1 MKKITENRDESP
13 RSVHLTSPIPIIPK
27 SSPSVAS
34 KQQGRP
40 RSRCFF
46 PVQENSAAQHSNATS
61 GFNADLIKQVADDS
75 YDYNFRIFPMDEDI
89 EEEQARIASEARS
102 FNFG

>member
-1 MKKITENRDESP
+1 MKKITEERPDSP
-13 RSVHLTSPIPIIPK
+13 RAVNVTSPIPIIPK

-34 KQQGRP
+34 KQQD
-40 RSRCFF
+40 RSRTHRICES
-46 PVQENSAAQHSNATS
+46 QQTQHSIASS
-61 GFNADLIKQVADDS
+61 GFKSHLGQGSDDS